1 MGHGRWRAWS
11 AVVVVA
17 MSLPAMGQMAGQTSA
32 GKGPAYDVATI
43 KLNNS
48 GDNGTRVWI
57 EGPTY
62 TATNIPL
69 KRLLEGAYDIKTDL
83 IFGVPDALG
92 GKCFDVTAKMLDADP
107 EALKKLRDKDKQQL
121 LLPVL
126 VERFHLNAH
135 KETRTLP
142 VYELVTMPGGPKMK
156 QVEGDGDGTIHM
168 NGREMVLKG
177 MSTGRVARALADV
190 VHRTVID
197 KTGLT
202 GAFELDLKWTP
213 DGAEQGD
220 GPPGIFTAVEEQ
232 LGLKLRSA
240 KGPVEVLVVDSLTMP
255 SEN

>member
-107 EALKKLRDKDKQQL
+107 EALKKLRDKDKQEL

-126 VERFHLNAH
+126 VERFHLKAH

-142 VYELVTMPGGPKMK
+142 VYELVTMPGGPKD
-156 QVEGDGDGTIHM
+156 EAGGGRWRRDDPHEWAGDGFEGHVYGQDGESAG
-168 NGREMVLKG
+168 GRCA
-177 MSTGRVARALADV
+177 S
-190 VHRTVID
+190 
-197 KTGLT
+197 
-202 GAFELDLKWTP
+202 
-213 DGAEQGD
+213 DGD
-220 GPPGIFTAVEEQ
+220 
-232 LGLKLRSA
+232 R
-240 KGPVEVLVVDSLTMP
+240 
-255 SEN
+255 